1 MTESGTADALES
13 PINPRPWLVAVACA
27 IVLIF
32 RFAAWRS
39 PSSYIVIPES
49 MTLPLG
55 AMGVL
60 FLVCGVWV
68 WRSRPTALT
77 RVFLLTGIG
86 GGIHWGGSI
95 AAENTGVQLAL
106 ITFYVSVTAMG
117 DGAFLDLALRYPR
130 DRHRLGRRGLAL
142 YSPAALTFLA
152 VPIVPFLPAKTA
164 ESVIGL
170 AILVAFA
177 MSILGGVV
185 FVVKW
190 FRATAGERRAQSLT
204 AIVAVLILTSALD
217 LLAEN
222 GVLPGIPEAWSL
234 SYAAT
239 PVVLAWALMRLP
251 AGSPSP

>member
-1 MTESGTADALES
+1 
-13 PINPRPWLVAVACA
+13 
-27 IVLIF
+27 
-32 RFAAWRS
+32 
-39 PSSYIVIPES
+39 

-55 AMGVL
+55 AMGIV

-68 WRSRPTALT
+68 WRSKPSALT

-95 AAENTGVQLAL
+95 GAESTGVQLAL

-117 DGAFLDLALRYPR
+117 DGAFLDLALRYPHDGSR
-130 DRHRLGRRGLAL
+130 PRSRTMAFYLLAI
-142 YSPAALTFLA
+142 LTFLA
-152 VPIVPFLPAKTA
+152 IPIVPFLPAKTA
-164 ESVIGL
+164 ESVVGL

-204 AIVAVLILTSALD
+204 AIVGVLILTSALD

-251 AGSPSP
+251 AASPSP